1 MSDKPRWI
9 SSKHK
14 WLWVVLTRFAP
25 DDIRG
30 VAFERKH
37 KAFVYMKNDPDNR
50 ILLHKMMESEFSL
63 YRHCGWDRYTWSC
76 YKDNRLI
83 YQKPFDYIRDLTD
96 EKRKNLEKVGVYYFD
111 LYLE

>member
-9 SSKHK
+9 SNKPK
-14 WLWVVLTRFAP
+14 WLWVVLTRFDP

-37 KAFVYMKNDPDNR
+37 KAFLYMKNDPDNR
-50 ILLHKMMESEFSL
+50 ILLPKMMESEFSL

-96 EKRKNLEKVGVYYFD
+96 EKRKKLEKIGVYHFD